1 MYWDGFNW
9 CANMLTGKHFSPV
22 YIKNHLLAM
31 GELDDY
37 NKGVKDALQGF
48 TCMTESLQAG

>member
-1 MYWDGFNW
+1 
-9 CANMLTGKHFSPV
+9 MLTGKHFSPV